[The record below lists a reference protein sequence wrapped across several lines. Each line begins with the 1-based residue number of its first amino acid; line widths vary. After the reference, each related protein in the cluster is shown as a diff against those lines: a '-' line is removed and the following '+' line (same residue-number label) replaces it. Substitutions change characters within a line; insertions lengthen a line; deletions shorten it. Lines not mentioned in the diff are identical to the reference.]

1 MPANAFDLFMAEH
14 EPVGDLV
21 AHANVVLWEKSA
33 LHPVIKERMR
43 IRLAEAIGC
52 SYCARFRTDLA
63 GERILG
69 DDESAFSAEEQRKA
83 TIAEHF
89 AVESYTGSVTDELTA
104 ETQEAFTPAEFT
116 DLVFSIG
123 WFIGMQHVGRLMHW
137 DQACPVAPIRRLVE
151 AGEAA

>member
-14 EPVGDLV
+14 EPIGHLV
-21 AHANVVLWEKSA
+21 AHTNRVLWEESA
-33 LHPVIKERMR
+33 LHPVVKERMR

-52 SYCARFRTDLA
+52 SYCARFRTDLEGQRIFA
-63 GERILG
+63 G
-69 DDESAFSAEEQRKA
+69 DESLSAEEEQKA
-83 TIAEHF
+83 LAAERF
-89 AVESYTGSVTDELTA
+89 AVDSYSGSATDELTVD
-104 ETQEAFTPAEFT
+104 TQELFTPAEFT

-137 DQACPVAPIRRLVE
+137 DQACPVAPIRKLVE